1 MTNKTV
7 KMGFD
12 PNTIEHLGV
21 QMYSTLPPVIAELV
35 ANAYDADAENVRIF
49 LEDKRKKKIIIKDTG
64 HGMSFENLE
73 AKFLKIG
80 RNRRENGNQHSESGK
95 RKVIGKKGIGKL
107 AFFGIANH
115 VEIATRREGKENV
128 FTLDWADI
136 KSSGSEYRAPVQRYN
151 VECPEDQSGTTITLT
166 EIRRKTSFQPKDL
179 AISLARTFT
188 VFNEH
193 GFEVE
198 IIHNNEKPSKIT
210 NEMKYDGVETE
221 NSWDFPYP
229 EVNFQYEYADQIT
242 GKVISAKTPVGP
254 SMKGIALF
262 ARGKLVNNHEFYGEK
277 ASSHGYTYLTGW
289 LNVDF
294 VDGWE
299 QDVIGTN
306 RQSLNWENEKTS
318 ELRSYLQHVVQKIY
332 AEQRKKRAESK
343 KNAIRDRT
351 GIDIDNWLK
360 ELPRHER
367 SLAQKITDQ
376 IIENEGI
383 DTEKADGLI
392 RYVQDAF
399 QFEAFKEFADAV
411 AATQKIDSATFIELL
426 KEWRLVEAKELYRL
440 SLGRISTIDEL
451 RKHIDDN
458 SWEVPT
464 MHQFFKQFPW
474 LLDPRIIEFQD
485 EVSYSDLLRKK
496 YPDKELTESNRRID
510 FVCTSVSNSRFIIE
524 LKRPR
529 HTVNAKD
536 IEQAAHYRAFL
547 EGHIGN
553 TPESASQVVAYI
565 VGGKRSNDPFA
576 QSQMNTYSTSRQIY
590 VKTYSELLENAKTYH
605 QEFIEKYEQLQ
616 RLGQLSE

>member
-35 ANAYDADAENVRIF
+35 ANAYDADAKKVRIF
-49 LEDKRKKKIIIKDTG
+49 LEDKGEKKITVEDTG

-80 RNRRENGNQHSESGK
+80 RNRREEGNQYSESGK

-107 AFFGIANH
+107 SFFGIANH
-115 VEIATRREGKENV
+115 VEITTRREGKENA
-128 FTLDWADI
+128 FTLDWAAI
-136 KSSGSEYRAPVQRYN
+136 KRSGSEYNAPVHKYN
-151 VECPEDQSGTTITLT
+151 AKCSEDQSGTKIVLT
-166 EIRRKTSFQPKDL
+166 QIRRKTSFQPKDL
-179 AISLARTFT
+179 AISLARTFA

-193 GFEVE
+193 RFEVE
-198 IIHNNEKPSKIT
+198 ITHNDEKPRKVT

-221 NSWDFPYP
+221 NSWDFPYQ
-229 EVNFQYEYADQIT
+229 ESAFQYEYAEQIT
-242 GKVISAKTPVGP
+242 GKIISAKTPVGP

-262 ARGKLVNNHEFYGEK
+262 SRGKLVNNHEFYGQK

-289 LNVDF
+289 LSIDF
-294 VDGWE
+294 VDDWE

-318 ELRSYLQHVVQKIY
+318 DLRSYLQHVVQKIY
-332 AEQRKKRAESK
+332 TEQRKKKAESK
-343 KNAIRDRT
+343 KNAIRRRT
-351 GIDIDNWLK
+351 GIDVDNWLQK
-360 ELPRHER
+360 LPGHER
-367 SLAQKITDQ
+367 NLAQKITDQ

-383 DTEKADGLI
+383 DTEKAEGLLS
-392 RYVQDAF
+392 YVQDAF
-399 QFEAFKEFADAV
+399 QFEAFKEFANDV
-411 AATQKIDSATFIELL
+411 ADMQEVDSAEFIALL
-426 KEWRLVEAKELYRL
+426 KEWQLVEAKELYRL
-440 SLGRISTIDEL
+440 SLGRISTINEL

-485 EVSYSDLLRKK
+485 EVSYSKLLRKH
-496 YPDKELTESNRRID
+496 YAEKELTESDRRID

-536 IEQAAHYRAFL
+536 IEQAAQYRVFL
-547 EGHIGN
+547 ENHIGN
-553 TPESASQVVAYI
+553 TLESASQVVAYI
-565 VGGKRSNDPFA
+565 VGGKRSSDPYA
-576 QSQMNTYSTSRQIY
+576 QSKMKTYCTTGQIY

-616 RLGQLSE
+616 NLGQLSE